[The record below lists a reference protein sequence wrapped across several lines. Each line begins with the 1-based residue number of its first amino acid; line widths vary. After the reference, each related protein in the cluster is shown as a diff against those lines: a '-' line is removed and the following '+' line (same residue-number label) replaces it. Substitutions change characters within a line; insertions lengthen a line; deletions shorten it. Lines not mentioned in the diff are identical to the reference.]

1 MCWII
6 SLLLLAGVLGACS
19 AAKLAYD
26 RAPDL
31 AYWYLDDYVD
41 FTGAQSLQVKDEL
54 VKLQSW
60 HRQTQLPGYRDSLRK
75 LQQQL
80 LDDISPAQACTLFA
94 DFRSKL
100 LRATEQAAPAAAS
113 LAGTLTD
120 SQLSQIERKFN
131 RSNTDWKGD
140 FMDGTPQS
148 RRSKR
153 YQQAVKRAEMLYENL
168 DAKQLEVVR
177 QSIDQSGFEPTR
189 TYAERLRRQQDTL
202 QSLRRLANSP
212 SSGNDNSDQP
222 SKQMRALF
230 ERSLDSPNPAYRSYQ
245 EKLTQDG
252 CKTFANLHNSTSGA
266 QRGQAIEKLRRYEQD
281 MLALMALNDR

>member
-19 AAKLAYD
+19 AAKMAYD

-41 FTGAQSLQVKDEL
+41 FTGAQSLQVKDDL

-80 LDDISPAQACTLFA
+80 LDDISPAQACTVFA
-94 DFRSKL
+94 DIRSKL
-100 LRATEQAAPAAAS
+100 LRATEQVAPAAAS

-140 FMDGTPQS
+140 FMDGTLQS
-148 RRSKR
+148 RHSKR

-212 SSGNDNSDQP
+212 GNNNSDQP

-281 MLALMALNDR
+281 LLALMALNDR